1 MSSTSQKN
9 STSFNYSASRPT
21 SIGKRE
27 PFHLKQKSSITSKK
41 EMLGTATEEL
51 LLTPARDDVRTTGF
65 SKNKIIESAQRH
77 HSPRA
82 LMLINAT

>member
-1 MSSTSQKN
+1 
-9 STSFNYSASRPT
+9 
-21 SIGKRE
+21 
-27 PFHLKQKSSITSKK
+27 
-41 EMLGTATEEL
+41 MLRTATEEL

>member
-1 MSSTSQKN
+1 
-9 STSFNYSASRPT
+9 
-21 SIGKRE
+21 
-27 PFHLKQKSSITSKK
+27 
-41 EMLGTATEEL
+41 MLGAATEEL

-82 LMLINAT
+82 LMLINATQHGLLTTESEL